1 MSSVHHAMDQTMSNL
16 PIPATSAFSGEAGNN
31 GRTTVSNDAH
41 RIVQKMNA
49 GDRTEAM
56 RLWAS
61 LMGVEDPADIPP
73 VNPNDASSY
82 GSQLAGAVLARTH
95 IETWAMSTLSNL
107 FKEIKVGGP
116 GS

>member
-1 MSSVHHAMDQTMSNL
+1 MSSVHHAMDQTMSDF
-16 PIPATSAFSGEAGNN
+16 PIPATSAFSNQAAN
-31 GRTTVSNDAH
+31 GRTTVSNDAQ
-41 RIVQKMNA
+41 RIVDKMNS

-61 LMGVEDPADIPP
+61 LMGVDDPEKIPP
-73 VNPNDASSY
+73 SNPNDPTDY

-95 IETWAMSTLSNL
+95 IQTWAMSTLPNL
-107 FKEIKVGGP
+107 LKDIKVAGP